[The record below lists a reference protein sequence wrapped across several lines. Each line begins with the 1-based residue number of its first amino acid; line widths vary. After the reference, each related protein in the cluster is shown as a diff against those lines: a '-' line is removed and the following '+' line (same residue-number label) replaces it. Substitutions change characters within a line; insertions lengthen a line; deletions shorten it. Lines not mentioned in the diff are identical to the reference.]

1 MRRRE
6 FIAGF
11 GGATAAS
18 LVRLPFA
25 SAQTQ
30 QLPIIGFLHTA
41 SAERFRSPLDGF
53 HRGLRNAGYVEGRN
67 VAIEY
72 RWADGQLDR
81 LPEMA
86 ADLVRR
92 NVAVIAATGGNISAL
107 VAKAATTTIPT
118 VFTSGS
124 DPVKIGLVS
133 SLNRPGGNVT
143 GVSFF
148 AGQVGSKS
156 LGLLHELVPKSGFV
170 AVLCNP
176 KSPEAEPDL
185 ADINKAAREL
195 GREIQ
200 IFNASTAE
208 EIDPALAALT
218 ERRPAALLIMGDP
231 FYAGRMG
238 ELATLATRHRLP
250 AIFVLRGFAE
260 AGGLMSYGASIN
272 DAYRQAGVYAGL
284 ILKGEK
290 AGDLPVIQS
299 TRFELVL
306 NIKTAQTLGIVF
318 PSGVLAIA
326 DDVIE

>member
-11 GGATAAS
+11 GGAAVTS
-18 LVRLPFA
+18 LAELRSA
-25 SAQTQ
+25 RAQTR
-30 QLPIIGFLHTA
+30 QLPVIGFLHTA
-41 SAERFRSPLDGF
+41 SAERFRSPLDAF
-53 HRGLRNAGYVEGRN
+53 HRGLRNAGYVEGQN

-81 LPEMA
+81 LPALA

-92 NVAVIAATGGNISAL
+92 NVAVIAATGGNISAF
-107 VAKAATTTIPT
+107 VAKAETTTIPI

-124 DPVKIGLVS
+124 DPVKVGLVS

-156 LGLLHELVPKSGFV
+156 LGLLHELVPKSALV

-176 KSPEAEPDL
+176 KSPEAELDL
-185 ADINKAAREL
+185 VDINKAARDL

-208 EIDPALAALT
+208 EIDPAFATLT
-218 ERRPAALLIMGDP
+218 ERRPGALLIMGDP
-231 FYAGRMG
+231 FYAGRIG
-238 ELATLATRHRLP
+238 ELATLVTRHRLP
-250 AIFVLRGFAE
+250 AIFVLRGFAD

-284 ILKGEK
+284 IVKGEK
-290 AGDLPVIQS
+290 PGDLPVIQS

-306 NIKTAQTLGIVF
+306 NVKTAQTLGIAF
-318 PSGVLAIA
+318 PPGVLAIA

>member
-1 MRRRE
+1 M
-6 FIAGF
+6 
-11 GGATAAS
+11 
-18 LVRLPFA
+18 
-25 SAQTQ
+25 
-30 QLPIIGFLHTA
+30 
-41 SAERFRSPLDGF
+41 
-53 HRGLRNAGYVEGRN
+53 
-67 VAIEY
+67 
-72 RWADGQLDR
+72 
-81 LPEMA
+81 
-86 ADLVRR
+86 
-92 NVAVIAATGGNISAL
+92 
-107 VAKAATTTIPT
+107 
-118 VFTSGS
+118 
-124 DPVKIGLVS
+124 
-133 SLNRPGGNVT
+133 
-143 GVSFF
+143 
-148 AGQVGSKS
+148 
-156 LGLLHELVPKSGFV
+156 
-170 AVLCNP
+170 LCNP

-250 AIFVLRGFAE
+250 SIFVLRGFAE

-318 PSGVLAIA
+318 PAGVLAIA